1 MDKGNQS
8 DTNNEDE
15 DNDHQQ
21 LAPMSGT
28 VLRGL
33 NMFYPLKFLRIIGVG
48 HISMFLA
55 EKNKNLENQVVFSGS
70 S

>member
-1 MDKGNQS
+1 M
-8 DTNNEDE
+8 
-15 DNDHQQ
+15 
-21 LAPMSGT
+21 PGT

-48 HISMFLA
+48 HISIFLT
-55 EKNKNLENQVVFSGS
+55 EKNKNLENQVIFPVS

>member
-1 MDKGNQS
+1 M
-8 DTNNEDE
+8 
-15 DNDHQQ
+15 
-21 LAPMSGT
+21 PGT

-48 HISMFLA
+48 HISIFLT
-55 EKNKNLENQVVFSGS
+55 EKNKNLENQVVFPGS